1 MILKNAVRHEKHT
14 EDTDMKPY
22 REAPAQH
29 LARAEG
35 GGVHPMVWSVFFRVF
50 PWQLRLAG

>member
-50 PWQLRLAG
+50 PWQLRLVG